1 MPQGSLEKTSGTGS
15 TIIESESGRS
25 LLLRFPMRCDAIS
38 SSLMHS
44 HICQNCHAYEST
56 SKKIEWH
63 HMKTEFLLLA
73 QYEARAVIPLEV
85 VCRDFFSHLTP
96 LQLTRK
102 ATAGE
107 IDLPIVRIETSQKAA
122 RGVHIQDLA
131 AWIDAR
137 RAAAQKEND
146 QLQGRR

>member
-1 MPQGSLEKTSGTGS
+1 MNTT
-15 TIIESESGRS
+15 
-25 LLLRFPMRCDAIS
+25 
-38 SSLMHS
+38 
-44 HICQNCHAYEST
+44 
-56 SKKIEWH
+56 
-63 HMKTEFLLLA
+63 FLLMA
-73 QYEARAVIPLEV
+73 QYDGRAVIPLET

-122 RGVHIQDLA
+122 RGVHLQDLA